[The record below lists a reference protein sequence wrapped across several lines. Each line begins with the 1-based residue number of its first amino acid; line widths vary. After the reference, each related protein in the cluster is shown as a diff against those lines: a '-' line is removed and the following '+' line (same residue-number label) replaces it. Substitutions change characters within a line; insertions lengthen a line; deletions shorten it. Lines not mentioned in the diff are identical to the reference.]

1 MSISSRLSH
10 CLIAECSIPPS
21 IFDMSWP
28 APCSSKFSL
37 YEMLPH
43 GSIYHFIPF
52 LICLS
57 AGVPASPL
65 VGQIPPPSHKCIRMA
80 LGISYDCPSV
90 VEFKKIDR
98 NFNNLILRNCDGFE
112 GVKFDTVRGL
122 NLFCPEWKELP
133 KNALAKNRCVKFFP
147 YTFPSCLKFLT
158 YKIKG
163 IFV

>member
-1 MSISSRLSH
+1 MSIASRRLSH
-10 CLIAECSIPPS
+10 CLIAEYSSIPPS
-21 IFDMSWP
+21 IIFDMSWP
-28 APCSSKFSL
+28 TPCPLKYSL

-52 LICLS
+52 LVCCLS
-57 AGVPASPL
+57 AGVPASSPL
-65 VGQIPPPSHKCIRMA
+65 AGQIPSPSHNCIRMA

-112 GVKFDTVRGL
+112 GVKFDTVRAL

-133 KNALAKNRCVKFFP
+133 KNALAKNRCVEFFSLIL
-147 YTFPSCLKFLT
+147 F
-158 YKIKG
+158 
-163 IFV
+163 